1 MISRRQAGE
10 RLRRLAD
17 RIDQHGAPKVTNWT
31 FTFELGRGL
40 VFRQDGRGCPVAYLG
55 DDEFEK
61 AHTEAVYP
69 APPSWDWAWLTSED
83 AKAAHTADS
92 DRAAPAPAAR
102 HGRVLRRH
110 DRRARQGWRIGR

>member
-17 RIDQHGAPKVTNWT
+17 RIDHRGAPKVTNWT

-40 VFRQDGRGCPVAYLG
+40 VFRRDGRGCPVAYLG

-69 APPSWDWAWLTSED
+69 APRSWDWAWLTSED
-83 AKAAHTADS
+83 AQAAGPANS
-92 DRAAPAPAAR
+92 DRPAPASAPR
-102 HGRVLRRH
+102 LGRVRRRL
-110 DRRARQGWRIGR
+110 DRRGR

>member
-1 MISRRQAGE
+1 MTSKQRAGE

-17 RIDQHGAPKVTNWT
+17 RMDPRGAPKVTNWT

-61 AHTEAVYP
+61 AHAEAVYP

-83 AKAAHTADS
+83 AQAARQADG
-92 DRAAPAPAAR
+92 APVAPAPAAR
-102 HGRVLRRH
+102 HGGVRRRQE
-110 DRRARQGWRIGR
+110 RRAR